1 MRPTPRRLSF
11 FGLGALALVA
21 LGAIAVERPG
31 PGEARMTSGAATWK
45 EVERLV
51 SEQKFEEAS
60 QRVVKIRETARAAG
74 DEADEAKAL
83 VREVQLRTALHGY
96 ETSVR
101 FLKDQPWPKA
111 LLPRTAL
118 RLFYAQSLVTYAR
131 AYAWEI
137 GQRERVASTGAVDLK
152 AWTREEIAAE
162 AVRTHVEIFRDRES
176 LGNAKVAALDEFLVP
191 NSYPKGIRDTL
202 RDATA
207 YLFVAL
213 LSDSTFWRP
222 EQSNGVFGLDRASL
236 VAGDPAA
243 SRLVALGDPAVHP
256 LLRLGAVLDDL
267 ETWHAGRGER
277 EAALEARLERVR
289 RLHAALTDASARS
302 LLRRD
307 LAKRLV
313 DVADVPWWAMG
324 KAELAELVKA
334 DERPGSLAKAR
345 ALALEGARTYPQSTG
360 GERCRAIVGEIEQ
373 PEYRLPGGGA
383 GGPGARAGAGGR

>member
-31 PGEARMTSGAATWK
+31 PGEARVTGGASTWK

-51 SEQKFEEAS
+51 SEQKLEEAS
-60 QRVVKIRETARAAG
+60 QRVAKIREAARAGG

-101 FLKDQPWPKA
+101 FLKDQSWPKA

-162 AVRTHVEIFRDRES
+162 AVRTYAEVFRDRES
-176 LGNAKVAALDEFLVP
+176 LGNAKVAALDEYLVA

-213 LSDSTFWRP
+213 LSDST
-222 EQSNGVFGLDRASL
+222 DR
-236 VAGDPAA
+236 
-243 SRLVALGDPAVHP
+243 
-256 LLRLGAVLDDL
+256 
-267 ETWHAGRGER
+267 
-277 EAALEARLERVR
+277 
-289 RLHAALTDASARS
+289 
-302 LLRRD
+302 
-307 LAKRLV
+307 K
-313 DVADVPWWAMG
+313 
-324 KAELAELVKA
+324 
-334 DERPGSLAKAR
+334 
-345 ALALEGARTYPQSTG
+345 ST
-360 GERCRAIVGEIEQ
+360 R
-373 PEYRLPGGGA
+373 
-383 GGPGARAGAGGR
+383 